1 MSVKRLAVIT
11 GLLLAGLVTHAQ
23 AQLPAQGLIRFQG
36 SIVESGCDT
45 SATQGAMLA
54 LSNCPLASR
63 GSLIDIH
70 SVRPAGSVEALPGSR
85 ADVRLKADTS
95 NGRTYDQSYQLVDHS
110 GQPIRTGLYLVTLTS
125 P

>member
-11 GLLLAGLVTHAQ
+11 GLLLTGLVSQSQ
-23 AQLPAQGLIRFQG
+23 AQQPAQGSIRFQG
-36 SIVESGCDT
+36 SIVEHSCDT
-45 SATQGAMLA
+45 SAKQGAMLA
-54 LSNCPLASR
+54 LSHCPLASR
-63 GSLIDIH
+63 GSLIDIQ
-70 SVRPAGSVEALPGSR
+70 SVQPLGSVEALPGSR
-85 ADVRLKADTS
+85 TDMRLIADST